1 MPRIAAVLFDFDDTI
16 IDWSQKTHSWEEISF
31 GNISNIHKYLT
42 QAGHIL
48 PDVADFHRQYHQVLE
63 KSWER
68 ANQTWE
74 SVCFATVLQETFTTC
89 NLDLDQIDLNTV
101 MQVYDW
107 QPMPGVVPYKDTIPV
122 LQSLR
127 QNGYKIGLIT
137 NAMMPMWMRDVEL
150 RHYDLLNYFDVRL
163 TSGDVGYIKPHPA
176 IYHEAL
182 KNLEA
187 RPEQAV
193 FVGDRPAY
201 DIAGANNAGMISV
214 WLDPPHLA
222 EKLDG
227 IEADYTIT
235 HLTELLPILADLE
248 LDNQRVGTKD

>member
-1 MPRIAAVLFDFDDTI
+1 MARVTAVLFDFDDTL
-16 IDWSQKTHSWEEISF
+16 IDWSHRTQSWEEISLVS
-31 GNISNIHKYLT
+31 ITNIHQYLI
-42 QAGHIL
+42 QAGHTL
-48 PDVADFHRQYHQVLE
+48 PDVTEFHRQYHNVLK
-63 KSWER
+63 KSWEH
-68 ANQTWE
+68 ANLTWE

-89 NLDLDQIDLNTV
+89 NLDLNQIDLNTI

-107 QPMPGVVPYKDTIPV
+107 QPMPGVVPYQDTIPV
-122 LQSLR
+122 LQNLR

-150 RHYDLLNYFDVRL
+150 RHYQLLDYFDVRL
-163 TSGDVGYIKPHPA
+163 SSGDVGYIKPHPA

-182 KNLEA
+182 KQLEIL
-187 RPEQAV
+187 PEQAI

-214 WLDPPHLA
+214 WMNPPHLE

-227 IEADYTIT
+227 IEPDFTIT
-235 HLTELLPILADLE
+235 NLIELLPILEHLTT
-248 LDNQRVGTKD
+248 GS